1 VPFKLYS
8 NPVCVV
14 ITIVPIGTPQVGC
27 VTLEAVGTST
37 TVKTLIVGNDEK
49 VTQVASANFLT
60 YNV

>member
-14 ITIVPIGTPQVGC
+14 ITIVPIGTPQGC

-37 TVKTLIVGNDEK
+37 TVKTLIVVGNDEK
-49 VTQVASANFLT
+49 VTQVASANF
-60 YNV
+60 